1 MLKRSRPRPGRGINR
16 LHVPIARLL
25 KLSLR
30 DYPGKLCSKVY
41 VYGCNFRCPY
51 CPDTDLIHNQ
61 QEGSKVLESDVYD
74 HLYRVRG
81 YVTGLCIGGGEPT
94 LHNGLLGFI
103 YRVKSLG
110 FNAKLDTNGTRPK
123 RIKKLM
129 EERLIDYVSMEIKA
143 PLERYPEVVKSKVD
157 LDSVRQSIRLLR
169 RGGLDHE
176 FTVTMIPGLLDGD
189 DLEEIAQYLIGSKRF
204 VLQQFSLPGRH
215 CPELEDMD
223 RYSLNEMKA
232 FRDRV
237 APYFGS
243 CALQI

>member
-16 LHVPIARLL
+16 LRVPIARLL

-61 QEGSKVLESDVYD
+61 QGGSKVLESDVYD

-110 FNAKLDTNGTRPK
+110 HDVKLDTNGTRPK
-123 RIKKLM
+123 RINKLM

-143 PLERYPEVVKSKVD
+143 PLERYPEVVMSKVD
-157 LDSVRQSIRLLR
+157 MDSVRQSIRILR
-169 RGGLDHE
+169 RGSLDYE
-176 FTVTMIPGLLDGD
+176 FTATMIPSLLDGN
-189 DLEEIAQYLIGSKRF
+189 DLENIAQYLIGSKRF
-204 VLQQFSLPGRH
+204 AVQQLNLPGRH

-243 CALQI
+243 CVLRT

>member
-1 MLKRSRPRPGRGINR
+1 MNR
-16 LHVPIARLL
+16 LRVPIARLL
-25 KLSLR
+25 NLSLR

-51 CPDTDLIHNQ
+51 CPDTDLIFNQ
-61 QEGSKVLESDVYD
+61 KEGSKVLESDVYD

-110 FNAKLDTNGTRPK
+110 FDVKIDTNGTRPK

-129 EERLIDYVSMEIKA
+129 DERLIDYVSMEIKA
-143 PLERYPEVVKSKVD
+143 PLERYTEVVRSKVD
-157 LDSVRQSIRLLR
+157 LDSVRQSIRTLR
-169 RGGLDHE
+169 RGGVDHE
-176 FTVTMIPGLLDGD
+176 FTVTMIPGILDGD
-189 DLEEIAQYLIGSKRF
+189 DLEKIAQNLIGSKRF
-204 VLQQFSLPGRH
+204 AVQQLNLHGRH

-237 APYFGS
+237 SPYFGS
-243 CALQI
+243 CVLRI

>member
-1 MLKRSRPRPGRGINR
+1 MNR
-16 LHVPIARLL
+16 LRVPIARLL

-61 QEGSKVLESDVYD
+61 LEGSKVPEIDVYD

-110 FNAKLDTNGTRPK
+110 HDVKLDTNGTRPK
-123 RIKKLM
+123 RINKLM

-143 PLERYPEVVKSKVD
+143 PLERYPEVVMSKVD
-157 LDSVRQSIRLLR
+157 MDSVRQSIRILR
-169 RGGLDHE
+169 RGSLDYE
-176 FTVTMIPGLLDGD
+176 FTATMIPGLLDGD

-204 VLQQFSLPGRH
+204 VLQQFTIPGRH
-215 CPELEDMD
+215 CPELEDLD

>member
-1 MLKRSRPRPGRGINR
+1 MNR

-30 DYPGKLCSKVY
+30 DYPGRLCSKVY

-61 QEGSKVLESDVYD
+61 KEGSKVIESDVYD

-81 YVTGLCIGGGEPT
+81 YLSGLCIGGGEPT

-110 FNAKLDTNGTRPK
+110 FHVKLDTNGTRPK

-129 EERLIDYVSMEIKA
+129 DERLIDYVSMEIKA
-143 PLERYPEVVKSKVD
+143 PLDRYTEVVKAKVD
-157 LDSVRQSIRLLR
+157 MDSVRQSIRTLR
-169 RGGLDHE
+169 RGGVDHE
-176 FTVTMIPGLLDGD
+176 FTVTMIPGLLDGG
-189 DLEEIAQYLIGSKRF
+189 DLEEIAQHLIGSKRF
-204 VLQQFSLPGRH
+204 VIRQFTLPGRH
-215 CPELEDMD
+215 CPELESLG
-223 RYSLNEMKA
+223 RYSLDELRA

-243 CALQI
+243 CELRV

>member
-1 MLKRSRPRPGRGINR
+1 LKRSRPRPGRGMNR
-16 LHVPIARLL
+16 LRVPIARLL
-25 KLSLR
+25 NLSLR

-51 CPDTDLIHNQ
+51 CPDTDLIFNQ
-61 QEGSKVLESDVYD
+61 KEGSKVLEGDVYD

-110 FNAKLDTNGTRPK
+110 FDVKIDTNGTRPK

-129 EERLIDYVSMEIKA
+129 DERLIDYVSMEIKA
-143 PLERYPEVVKSKVD
+143 PLERYTEVVRSKVD
-157 LDSVRQSIRLLR
+157 LDSVRQSIRTLR
-169 RGGLDHE
+169 RGGVDHE
-176 FTVTMIPGLLDGD
+176 FTVTMIPGILDGD
-189 DLEEIAQYLIGSKRF
+189 DLEKIAQNLIGSKRF
-204 VLQQFSLPGRH
+204 AVQQLNLHGRH

-237 APYFGS
+237 SPYFGS
-243 CALQI
+243 CVLRI